1 MSEKFA
7 GAIGAATQDKIFK
20 DGTIRLKIDIEPAY
34 AEMVTLGLRC
44 RPDVPVIVAFLSDDE
59 AREAAQ
65 ERTIAQA
72 EPDPAADYGQQARG
86 LKLSAFFKRK
96 DVWMS
101 VGTDEEFLAW
111 LRDQPCALAKEPH
124 ASLQAAGQCAG
135 DVVAAHYRSVAAGA
149 GIGIK
154 PPYSAIP
161 LCDRHHQLQHQQGYS
176 ALRPKEWWPRQVVR
190 YVSDWAWEK
199 LKTDLGYESWREVP
213 PSVLQ
218 AWARTAGV
226 ERCLP
231 YEYRPD

>member
-96 DVWMS
+96 DVQTALHLTKGPQPS
-101 VGTDEEFLAW
+101 EFGTDTH
-111 LRDQPCALAKEPH
+111 LRGNCPLSFP
-124 ASLQAAGQCAG
+124 SLQ
-135 DVVAAHYRSVAAGA
+135 
-149 GIGIK
+149 
-154 PPYSAIP
+154 
-161 LCDRHHQLQHQQGYS
+161 
-176 ALRPKEWWPRQVVR
+176 
-190 YVSDWAWEK
+190 
-199 LKTDLGYESWREVP
+199 T
-213 PSVLQ
+213 
-218 AWARTAGV
+218 
-226 ERCLP
+226 
-231 YEYRPD
+231 